1 MLSSEISTR
10 HQVQTTTTS
19 SLSGSLTTSES
30 SPYDCRFAPKT
41 KKIARYSFV
50 GWSSTQHRNSRSK
63 LFGTQ
68 EIFGPFSRW
77 KTKWR
82 IDHAASMK
90 ELVHVVC
97 STSVKRTGWPIFA
110 GMNIP
115 PLPQKVRTPPNT
127 SMTTPDHFFS
137 WRILTPAPK
146 KFLRRRILESYY
158 IAKFK
163 PKINIQATPRQLF
176 LFRNGITW
184 MILCEYQHA
193 YGFLSFIF
201 LSFLPFSIFYILDI
215 TFSLYE

>member
-1 MLSSEISTR
+1 MYWQKLSSEISTR

-19 SLSGSLTTSES
+19 FPSGYLTTSES
-30 SPYDCRFAPKT
+30 SPYDCPFAPKT

-90 ELVHVVC
+90 ELVPVVS
-97 STSVKRTGWPIFA
+97 STSVKRTGWPRFA

-115 PLPQKVRTPPNT
+115 PLPQTVRTPPNT
-127 SMTTPDHFFS
+127 SMTIQITSSAGEFS
-137 WRILTPAPK
+137 HQHRKNSFAVEFSK
-146 KFLRRRILESYY
+146 
-158 IAKFK
+158 
-163 PKINIQATPRQLF
+163 ATISLNSSQK
-176 LFRNGITW
+176 
-184 MILCEYQHA
+184 
-193 YGFLSFIF
+193 
-201 LSFLPFSIFYILDI
+201 SIFKLHRDSCFYLGMA
-215 TFSLYE
+215 